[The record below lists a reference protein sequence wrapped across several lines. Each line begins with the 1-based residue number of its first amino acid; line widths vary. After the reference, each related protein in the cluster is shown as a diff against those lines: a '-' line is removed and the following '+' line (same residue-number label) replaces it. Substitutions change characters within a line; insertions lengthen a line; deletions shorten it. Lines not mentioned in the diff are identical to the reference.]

1 MPVRFITAIVILTIS
16 VCGIVLSSLCLG
28 SYRIPVVEV
37 VHLVLTGGDGSDP
50 TVKRVVFDMRLRR
63 ALTAVAVGA
72 VLGLSG
78 AAMQSVL
85 RNPLASP
92 FTLGVQHAAALG
104 AAVAMTALYGGTIGR
119 FSLEIKSPLLVSS
132 LAFLGAVAQTFFVLA
147 LCYWAGVSAYAVVL
161 ISIAMAFFV
170 QAILSLL
177 QYLFLN
183 EVVVAALLF
192 WTFGDVSRAS
202 WAELGAIALIALL
215 LLAVLLRFSFDMDL
229 LLTGDELAQSSGVKV
244 KRCRLIVLLTCALA
258 TAVTVSFVGIIGFVG
273 LIGGQMARLIVGWAN
288 RRVIPVSAL
297 LGAIVLSASDL
308 LGRTILSPTVIPVG
322 IMTSLVGVPL
332 LIYLLW
338 EGRHAQGAR
347 G

>member
-1 MPVRFITAIVILTIS
+1 MPVRFITATIVLAIT

-28 SYRIPVVEV
+28 SYRIPVTEV
-37 VHLVLTGGDGSDP
+37 VRLVLRGSEGGDP
-50 TVKRVVFDMRLRR
+50 AVKRVVFDMRLRR
-63 ALTAVAVGA
+63 ALTAVTVGA
-72 VLGLSG
+72 VLGVSG

-104 AAVAMTALYGGTIGR
+104 AAVAMMALYGGTIGR
-119 FSLEIKSPLLVSS
+119 FSLDVKSPLLVSS

-147 LCYWAGVSAYAVVL
+147 LSYWAGVSAYAVVL
-161 ISIAMAFFV
+161 ISIAMAFLV
-170 QAILSLL
+170 QAVLSLL
-177 QYLFLN
+177 QYIFLN
-183 EVVVAALLF
+183 EVVIAALLF

-202 WAELGAIALIALL
+202 WTELGAIALLALL
-215 LLAVLLRFSFDMDL
+215 LIVVLLRFSFDMDL
-229 LLTGDELAQSSGVKV
+229 LLAGDELAQSSGVKV
-244 KRCRLIVLLTCALA
+244 KRCRLIVLLACALA

-273 LIGGQMARLIVGWAN
+273 LIGGQAARLVVGWAN
-288 RRVIPVSAL
+288 RRVIPISAL
-297 LGAIVLSASDL
+297 LGGVLLSVSDL
-308 LGRTILSPTVIPVG
+308 LGRTMLNPTVIPVG
-322 IMTSLVGVPL
+322 IMTSLVGVPV

>member
-1 MPVRFITAIVILTIS
+1 MSIKFIATFVILIIS
-16 VCGIVLSSLCLG
+16 LCGIVFLSLCLG
-28 SYRIPVVEV
+28 SYHIPVTKVAY
-37 VHLVLTGGDGSDP
+37 LFIGGDKGDDI
-50 TVKRVVFDMRLRR
+50 TAKRVVFDMRLKRV
-63 ALTAVAVGA
+63 LTAVTVGA
-72 VLGLSG
+72 VLGVSG

-104 AAVAMTALYGGTIGR
+104 AAIAIMALYGGAIGR
-119 FSLEIKSPLLVSS
+119 FSLEVKSPFLVSS
-132 LAFLGAVAQTFFVLA
+132 LAFLGAVVQTLFVVSLSH
-147 LCYWAGVSAYAVVL
+147 LVGVSAYAVVL
-161 ISIAMAFFV
+161 ISIAMAFLV
-170 QAILSLL
+170 QALLSLL

-202 WAELGAIALIALL
+202 WYELGIMVVVALL
-215 LLAVLLRFSFDMDL
+215 VIGILMRFSFDMDL

-244 KRCRLIVLLTCALA
+244 KRCRLVVLLVCALA
-258 TAVTVSFVGIIGFVG
+258 TAVVVSFVGVIGFVG
-273 LIGGQMARLIVGWAN
+273 LIGGQMARLLVGWAN
-288 RRVIPVSAL
+288 RRVIPISAL
-297 LGAIVLSASDL
+297 LGGAVLSVSDL

-338 EGRHAQGAR
+338 EGKHAQGAR